1 MSASNCKSF
10 LRSRMSLTK
19 IWLRLQPAIAGGRT
33 LWFQM
38 NFQTVQSR
46 PKWFPRCR
54 IKKQQIIIRSE
65 LNLTVG
71 QQKHQP
77 PRIPPFFLFFPD
89 SALLLIPPP
98 QSLRWARGPAD
109 KLEPTNRHRSLLN
122 NVMCLYNMRNIH
134 LYTYKIL
141 YIYGNRH
148 HSPFIQEEFIQYT
161 ISHSN
166 RDSL

>member
-46 PKWFPRCR
+46 PKWFSRCR

-77 PRIPPFFLFFPD
+77 PRIPPFFLFPD
-89 SALLLIPPP
+89 SSLLLDPPRSSQRCKKRQIYMCFFQLVLIFGP
-98 QSLRWARGPAD
+98 FWVIFGPFWQFEVIFEPIWAILGHFWAI
-109 KLEPTNRHRSLLN
+109 LGNFRSFLGHFW
-122 NVMCLYNMRNIH
+122 C
-134 LYTYKIL
+134 
-141 YIYGNRH
+141 
-148 HSPFIQEEFIQYT
+148 
-161 ISHSN
+161 
-166 RDSL
+166 